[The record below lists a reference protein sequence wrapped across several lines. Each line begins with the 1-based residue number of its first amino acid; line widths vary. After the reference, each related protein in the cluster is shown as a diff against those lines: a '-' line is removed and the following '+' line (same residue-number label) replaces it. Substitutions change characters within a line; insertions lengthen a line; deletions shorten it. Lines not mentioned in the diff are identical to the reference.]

1 MFSVI
6 SPCCRCLLFPS
17 NSQSWHAKGAIH
29 TSSILSNSHPH
40 DVLGVPRNATQ
51 DEIRSAYL
59 KKIKLNHP
67 DSDPNDSTLH
77 SKFVAIQ
84 EAYEKLQ
91 NPQNVRQNETVRS
104 NAVRYARPQHWEGY
118 ESRRSSGFDWR
129 KYEHEN
135 KRREMERKH
144 NQFVISCVLVS
155 AGFFSVLG
163 IMVAVNKRVEY
174 LKQKLKGNSSEKVV
188 LRSR

>member
-91 NPQNVRQNETVRS
+91 NQQNTYINQPRS
-104 NAVRYARPQHWEGY
+104 NAVRYSRPQHWEGY
-118 ESRRSSGFDWR
+118 DTGSNDFQWS
-129 KYEHEN
+129 KYEEGRKQEN
-135 KRREMERKH
+135 PMDRQSQNKKFGVYVLLYSMTIVMFIYLYRQSPKGGCKCRRCEMNRR
-144 NQFVISCVLVS
+144 FR
-155 AGFFSVLG
+155 G
-163 IMVAVNKRVEY
+163 IE
-174 LKQKLKGNSSEKVV
+174 G
-188 LRSR
+188 